1 MFNIVNIKKF
11 IALRNK
17 EKLMYHHQFIT
28 STLNTTSTVKLAHKI
43 ELIPTT
49 AQIEYFAKACGVS
62 RFAYNWALASWNSQ
76 YREWKEAE
84 EEAKKNGTIN
94 TLSKPKEYELRKQ
107 FNSIKKEKYPFVEE
121 ITKCAVQQS
130 IKDLGV
136 AFVRFFKKTSNYPQ
150 FHKKGRHDSFY
161 MDNVSFKVVGKRI
174 HIPKLGWVKMR
185 ENLRFYGKIM
195 SATVSRIADRWFV
208 SIQVDVPFSS
218 LPVDHEPYNQNNS
231 CCENQ
236 TVLSDSMLP
245 LGKDVNLKVVGI
257 DLGIKTMAT
266 LFDGEQSKIE
276 KIDAPKPLKRLL
288 TKLKRLQ
295 RKLSRQGIHYTME
308 DYVDANGETRKIRKY
323 SNNYIKTKIKLARL
337 HARIRNIRQDFLHKL
352 TTRLV
357 KEFDVICI
365 EDLNVKG
372 MMANHKLARA
382 IMDLGFYEFKRQ
394 LLYKAQMWQ
403 RMVIIADRWYPSSKT
418 CSHCGEKLKELELS
432 DRDWECPHCHTTH
445 DRDVNAAMNLRK
457 LYFNNLSVVEPATQ
471 HT

>member
-1 MFNIVNIKKF
+1 
-11 IALRNK
+11 
-17 EKLMYHHQFIT
+17 MYHHQFIT
-28 STLNTTSTVKLAHKI
+28 STINTASTVKLAHKI

-49 AQIEYFAKACGVS
+49 AQQEYFAKACGVS
-62 RFAYNWALASWNSQ
+62 RFAYNWALANWNKQ
-76 YREWKEAE
+76 YKDWKEAE
-84 EEAKKNGTIN
+84 VEAKKNGTIN
-94 TLSKPKEYELRKQ
+94 NLSKPKEYELRKQ
-107 FNSIKKEKYPFVEE
+107 FNAIKSEQYPFVTE

-195 SATVSRIADRWFV
+195 SATVSRVANKWFV
-208 SIQVDVPFSS
+208 SIQVDVPFNT
-218 LPVDHEPYNQNNS
+218 LPVAKKLYS
-231 CCENQ
+231 ENQ
-236 TVLSDSMLP
+236 AVISKCAG
-245 LGKDVNLKVVGI
+245 LGVASVAEAKVVGI

-266 LFDGEQSKIE
+266 LFYDNKIE
-276 KIDAPKPLKRLL
+276 PSKIDAPKPLKRLL

-295 RKLSRQGIHYTME
+295 RKLSRQGQKYTLE

-323 SNNYIKTKIKLARL
+323 SNNYMKTKIKLARL
-337 HARIRNIRQDFLHKL
+337 HARIHNIRQDFLHKL

-403 RMVIIADRWYPSSKT
+403 RIVVIADRWYPSSKT
-418 CSHCGEKLKELELS
+418 CSNCGEKLKSLKLS
-432 DRDWECPHCHTTH
+432 DRDWKCPCCHTMH

-457 LYFNNLSVVEPATQ
+457 LYFDNLDVANHATQ

>member
-1 MFNIVNIKKF
+1 
-11 IALRNK
+11 
-17 EKLMYHHQFIT
+17 MYHHQFIT
-28 STLNTTSTVKLAHKI
+28 STINTASTVKLAHKI

-49 AQIEYFAKACGVS
+49 AQQEYFAKACGVS
-62 RFAYNWALASWNSQ
+62 RFAYNWALATWNSQ
-76 YREWKEAE
+76 YKDWKEAE

-94 TLSKPKEYELRKQ
+94 HLSKPKEYELRKK
-107 FNSIKKEKYPFVEE
+107 FNEIKGEQYPFVKE

-130 IKDLGV
+130 IKDVGI

-195 SATVSRIADRWFV
+195 SATVSRIADSWFV
-208 SIQVDVPFSS
+208 SIQVDVPFNS
-218 LPVDHEPYNQNNS
+218 LPVAKKLYS
-231 CCENQ
+231 ENQ
-236 TVLSDSMLP
+236 AVISETEARVTGTLTIPSQ
-245 LGKDVNLKVVGI
+245 LKVVGI

-266 LFDGEQSKIE
+266 LSYTDQIE

-288 TKLKRLQ
+288 SKLKRLQ
-295 RKLSRQGIHYTME
+295 RKLSRQGKHYVME
-308 DYVDANGETRKIRKY
+308 DYIDANGKTRKIRKY
-323 SNNYIKTKIKLARL
+323 SNNYMKTKIKLARL
-337 HARIRNIRQDFLHKL
+337 HSKIHNIRQDFLHKL

-357 KEFDVICI
+357 EEFDVICI

-394 LLYKAQMWQ
+394 LLYKAQMCHKEI
-403 RMVIIADRWYPSSKT
+403 VIADRWYPSSKT
-418 CSHCGEKLKELELS
+418 CSCCGEKLKELDLS
-432 DRDWECPHCHTTH
+432 DRDWECPNCHTVH
-445 DRDVNAAMNLRK
+445 DRDANAAMNLRK
-457 LYFNNLSVVEPATQ
+457 LYFTGIDEVAAHAT
-471 HT
+471 

>member
-1 MFNIVNIKKF
+1 
-11 IALRNK
+11 
-17 EKLMYHHQFIT
+17 MYHHQFIT
-28 STLNTTSTVKLAHKI
+28 STINTASTVKLAHKI

-76 YREWKEAE
+76 YKDWKAAE
-84 EEAKKNGTIN
+84 DEAKKNGTIN
-94 TLSKPKEYELRKQ
+94 HLSKPKEYELRKQ
-107 FNSIKKEKYPFVEE
+107 FNEIKGEQYPFVKE

-161 MDNVSFKVVGKRI
+161 MDNSVFQVVGKRI
-174 HIPKLGWVKMR
+174 YIPKLGWVKMR

-195 SATVSRIADRWFV
+195 SATVSRVADSWFV

-218 LPVDHEPYNQNNS
+218 LPIAQKLCS
-231 CCENQ
+231 ENQ
-236 TVLSDSMLP
+236 AASSECVSGELGEGVATPTP
-245 LGKDVNLKVVGI
+245 LHYEAKQLKVVGI
-257 DLGIKTMAT
+257 DLGVKTMAT
-266 LFDGEQSKIE
+266 LFDDKPS

-295 RKLSRQGIHYTME
+295 RKLSRQGKKYSME
-308 DYVDANGETRKIRKY
+308 NYIDANGEMRKIRKY
-323 SNNYIKTKIKLARL
+323 SNNYMKTKMKLARL
-337 HARIRNIRQDFLHKL
+337 HAKIRNIRQDFLHKL

-403 RMVIIADRWYPSSKT
+403 RIVVIADRWYPSSKT
-418 CSHCGEKLKELELS
+418 CSHCGEKLKSLELS
-432 DRDWECPHCHTTH
+432 DRDWQCEHCHTMH

-457 LYFNNLSVVEPATQ
+457 LYFTGIDELAATAT
-471 HT
+471 HLT

>member
-1 MFNIVNIKKF
+1 
-11 IALRNK
+11 
-17 EKLMYHHQFIT
+17 MYHHQFIT
-28 STLNTTSTVKLAHKI
+28 TSKQVSTMKLAHKI
-43 ELIPTT
+43 ELIPNQ
-49 AQIEYFAKACGVS
+49 AQREYFAKACGVS
-62 RFAYNWALASWNSQ
+62 RFSYNWALANWNSQ
-76 YREWKEAE
+76 YQDWKKSE

-94 TLSKPKEYELRKQ
+94 LLSKPKEYELRKQ
-107 FNSIKKEKYPFVEE
+107 FNAIKSEQYPFVTEVS
-121 ITKCAVQQS
+121 KCAVRQA

-161 MDNVSFKVVGKRI
+161 MDNISFKVVGKRI

-195 SATVSRIADRWFV
+195 SATISRIADKWFV
-208 SIQVDVPFSS
+208 SIQVDVPFQS
-218 LPVDHEPYNQNNS
+218 LPVARKLCS
-231 CCENQ
+231 ENQ
-236 TVLSDSMLP
+236 AVINEGIAET
-245 LGKDVNLKVVGI
+245 NEAKVVGI

-266 LFDGEQSKIE
+266 LSYADKIE

-295 RKLSRQGIHYTME
+295 RKLSRQGMHYTME

-323 SNNYIKTKIKLARL
+323 SNNYQKTKIKLARL
-337 HARIRNIRQDFLHKL
+337 HAQIRNIRQDFLHKL

-382 IMDLGFYEFKRQ
+382 IMDLGLYEFKRQ
-394 LLYKAQMWQ
+394 LLYKAQMWCKT
-403 RMVIIADRWYPSSKT
+403 VVIADRWYPSSKT
-418 CSHCGEKLKELELS
+418 CSCCGEKLKELDLS
-432 DRDWECPHCHTTH
+432 VRDWECSHCHTLH
-445 DRDVNAAMNLRK
+445 DRDANAAMNLRK
-457 LYFNNLSVVEPATQ
+457 LYFTGIDEVANPTTQ
-471 HT
+471 PM

>member
-1 MFNIVNIKKF
+1 
-11 IALRNK
+11 
-17 EKLMYHHQFIT
+17 MYHHQFIT
-28 STLNTTSTVKLAHKI
+28 STPNSNSTVKLAHKI

-49 AQIEYFAKACGVS
+49 AQIEYFSKACGVS
-62 RFAYNWALASWNSQ
+62 RFAYNWALATWNSQ
-76 YREWKEAE
+76 YKDWKEAE
-84 EEAKKNGTIN
+84 DEAKKNGTIN
-94 TLSKPKEYELRKQ
+94 HLSKPKEYELRKQ
-107 FNSIKKEKYPFVEE
+107 FNAIKSEQYPFVTE

-130 IKDLGV
+130 IKDVGV

-161 MDNVSFKVVGKRI
+161 MDNVSFKVVGKKI

-195 SATVSRIADRWFV
+195 SATVSRMADRWFV
-208 SIQVDVPFSS
+208 SIQVDVPFGS
-218 LPVDHEPYNQNNS
+218 LPVAQKICS
-231 CCENQ
+231 ENQ
-236 TVLSDSMLP
+236 AVSSEVCE
-245 LGKDVNLKVVGI
+245 GEAKQLKVVGI

-266 LFDGEQSKIE
+266 ATLFDGEPS

-288 TKLKRLQ
+288 SKLKRLQ
-295 RKLSRQGIHYTME
+295 RKLSRQGQKYSME
-308 DYVDANGETRKIRKY
+308 NYVDANGETRKIRKY
-323 SNNYIKTKIKLARL
+323 SNNYMKTKVKLARL
-337 HARIRNIRQDFLHKL
+337 HAKIRNVRQDFLHKL

-372 MMANHKLARA
+372 MMANHKLARS

-403 RMVIIADRWYPSSKT
+403 RSKAVIIADRWYPSSKT
-418 CSHCGEKLKELELS
+418 CSHCGEKLKELDLS
-432 DRDWECPHCHTTH
+432 VRDWECQHCHTIH
-445 DRDVNAAMNLRK
+445 DRDVNAAINLRK
-457 LYFNNLSVVEPATQ
+457 LYFDNLDVADHATQ

>member
-1 MFNIVNIKKF
+1 
-11 IALRNK
+11 
-17 EKLMYHHQFIT
+17 MYHHQFIT
-28 STLNTTSTVKLAHKI
+28 STINTASTVKLAHKI

-49 AQIEYFAKACGVS
+49 AQIEYFQKACGVS
-62 RFAYNWALASWNSQ
+62 RFAYNWALANWNSQ
-76 YREWKEAE
+76 YKSWKEAE

-94 TLSKPKEYELRKQ
+94 TLSKPKEYELRKK
-107 FNSIKKEKYPFVEE
+107 FNAIKNEQYPFVTE

-150 FHKKGRHDSFY
+150 FHKKGQHDSFY

-195 SATVSRIADRWFV
+195 SATVSRIADKWFV
-208 SIQVDVPFSS
+208 SIQVDVPFNS
-218 LPVDHEPYNQNNS
+218 LPVAKKLCS
-231 CCENQ
+231 ENQ
-236 TVLSDSMLP
+236 AVISETEARVTGTLTTPSQ
-245 LGKDVNLKVVGI
+245 LKVVGI

-266 LFDGEQSKIE
+266 LFYDNKIE
-276 KIDAPKPLKRLL
+276 PSKIDAPKPLKQLL

-295 RKLSRQGIHYTME
+295 RKLSRQGQKYTLE

-323 SNNYIKTKIKLARL
+323 SNNYMKTKTKLARL
-337 HARIRNIRQDFLHKL
+337 HARIHNIRQDFLHKL

-357 KEFDVICI
+357 EEFDVICI
-365 EDLNVKG
+365 EDLNIKG

-394 LLYKAQMWQ
+394 LLYKAQMWC

-418 CSHCGEKLKELELS
+418 CSCCDEKLKEFDLS
-432 DRDWECPHCHTTH
+432 VRKWECPHCHATH
-445 DRDVNAAMNLRK
+445 DRDANAAMNLRK
-457 LYFNNLSVVEPATQ
+457 LYFDNLSVVETATQ
-471 HT
+471 HI

>member
-1 MFNIVNIKKF
+1 
-11 IALRNK
+11 
-17 EKLMYHHQFIT
+17 MYHHQFIT
-28 STLNTTSTVKLAHKI
+28 STINTASTVKLAHKI

-49 AQIEYFAKACGVS
+49 AQIEYFQKACGVS

-76 YREWKEAE
+76 YKDWKEAE
-84 EEAKKNGTIN
+84 EDAKKNGTIN
-94 TLSKPKEYELRKQ
+94 HLSKPKEYELRKQ
-107 FNSIKKEKYPFVEE
+107 FNSIKKEKYPFVQE

-130 IKDLGV
+130 IKDLGI

-161 MDNVSFKVVGKRI
+161 MDNVVFQVIDKRI
-174 HIPKLGWVKMR
+174 YIPKLGWVKMR

-195 SATVSRIADRWFV
+195 SATVSRIADKWFV
-208 SIQVDVPFSS
+208 SIQVDVPFKFHS
-218 LPVDHEPYNQNNS
+218 LKVAREPYHQDNS

-236 TVLSDSMLP
+236 TVLSDSM
-245 LGKDVNLKVVGI
+245 GIKDVNLKVVGI

-266 LFDGEQSKIE
+266 LSYANKIE

-288 TKLKRLQ
+288 SKLKCLQ
-295 RKLSRQGIHYTME
+295 RKLSRQGKHYTME

-323 SNNYIKTKIKLARL
+323 SNNYMKTKIKLARL
-337 HARIRNIRQDFLHKL
+337 HSRIHNIRQDFLHKL

-357 KEFDVICI
+357 EEFDVICI

-372 MMANHKLARA
+372 MMTNRKLARA

-403 RMVIIADRWYPSSKT
+403 RIMVIADRWYPSSKT

-432 DRDWECPHCHTTH
+432 DRDWECPHCHTIH
-445 DRDVNAAMNLRK
+445 DRDANAAMNLRK
-457 LYFNNLSVVEPATQ
+457 LYFTGIDEVAAPDT
-471 HT
+471 

>member
-1 MFNIVNIKKF
+1 
-11 IALRNK
+11 
-17 EKLMYHHQFIT
+17 MYHHQFIT
-28 STLNTTSTVKLAHKI
+28 TSKQVSTMKLAHKI
-43 ELIPTT
+43 ELIPNQ
-49 AQIEYFAKACGVS
+49 AQREYFAKACGVS
-62 RFAYNWALASWNSQ
+62 RFSYNWALANWNSQ
-76 YREWKEAE
+76 YQDWKKAE

-94 TLSKPKEYELRKQ
+94 LLSKPKEYELRKQ
-107 FNSIKKEKYPFVEE
+107 FNAIKSEQYPFVTEVS
-121 ITKCAVQQS
+121 KCAVQQA

-161 MDNVSFKVVGKRI
+161 MDNISFKVVGKRI

-195 SATVSRIADRWFV
+195 SATISRIADKWFV
-208 SIQVDVPFSS
+208 SIQVDVPFQS
-218 LPVDHEPYNQNNS
+218 LPVARKLCS
-231 CCENQ
+231 ENQ
-236 TVLSDSMLP
+236 AVINEGIAET
-245 LGKDVNLKVVGI
+245 NEAKVVGI

-266 LFDGEQSKIE
+266 LSYADKIE

-295 RKLSRQGIHYTME
+295 RKLSRQGMHYTME

-323 SNNYIKTKIKLARL
+323 SNNYQKTKIKLARL
-337 HARIRNIRQDFLHKL
+337 HAQIRNIRQDFLHKL

-382 IMDLGFYEFKRQ
+382 IMDLGLYEFKRQ
-394 LLYKAQMWQ
+394 LLYKAQMWCKTV
-403 RMVIIADRWYPSSKT
+403 VIVDRWYPSSKT
-418 CSHCGEKLKELELS
+418 CSCCGEKLKELDLS
-432 DRDWECPHCHTTH
+432 IRDWECFHCHTLH
-445 DRDVNAAMNLRK
+445 DRDANAAMNLRK
-457 LYFNNLSVVEPATQ
+457 LYFTGIDEVANPTTQ
-471 HT
+471 PM

>member
-1 MFNIVNIKKF
+1 
-11 IALRNK
+11 
-17 EKLMYHHQFIT
+17 MYHHQFIA
-28 STLNTTSTVKLAHKI
+28 STINTASTVKLAHKI

-49 AQIEYFAKACGVS
+49 AQQEYFQKACGVS

-76 YREWKEAE
+76 YHEWKEAE

-94 TLSKPKEYELRKQ
+94 LLSKPKEYELRKQ
-107 FNSIKKEKYPFVEE
+107 FNAIKKEKYPFVQE

-161 MDNVSFKVVGKRI
+161 MDNSAFQIIDKKI
-174 HIPKLGWVKMR
+174 YIPKLGWVKMR

-195 SATVSRIADRWFV
+195 SATVSRVADKWFV
-208 SIQVDVPFSS
+208 SIQVNVPFNS
-218 LPVDHEPYNQNNS
+218 LPVAKKLCS
-231 CCENQ
+231 ENQ
-236 TVLSDSMLP
+236 AVINECVAS
-245 LGKDVNLKVVGI
+245 VAEAKVVGI

-266 LFDGEQSKIE
+266 LSYAEQSQIE

-288 TKLKRLQ
+288 SKLRRLQ
-295 RKLSRQGIHYTME
+295 RKLSRQGRHYTME
-308 DYVDANGETRKIRKY
+308 DYIDANGETRKIRKY
-323 SNNYIKTKIKLARL
+323 SNNYMKTKIKLARL
-337 HARIRNIRQDFLHKL
+337 HAKIHNIRQDFLHKL

-357 KEFDVICI
+357 AEFDVICI

-372 MMANHKLARA
+372 MMANRKLARA

-394 LLYKAQMWQ
+394 LLYKAQMWSKTI
-403 RMVIIADRWYPSSKT
+403 IIADRWYPSSKL
-418 CSHCGEKLKELELS
+418 CSNCGEKLKSLELS
-432 DRDWECPHCHTTH
+432 DRDWKCPCCHTMH

-457 LYFNNLSVVEPATQ
+457 LYFNYDYDN
-471 HT
+471 

>member
-1 MFNIVNIKKF
+1 
-11 IALRNK
+11 
-17 EKLMYHHQFIT
+17 MYHHQFIT
-28 STLNTTSTVKLAHKI
+28 SIINTASTVRLAHKI

-49 AQIEYFAKACGVS
+49 SQVEYFTKACGVS
-62 RFAYNWALASWNSQ
+62 RFAYNWALANWNSQ
-76 YREWKEAE
+76 YQEWKEAE
-84 EEAKKNGTIN
+84 EESKKNGTIN

-107 FNSIKKEKYPFVEE
+107 FNAIKSEQYPFVKE

-161 MDNVSFKVVGKRI
+161 MDNISFKVVGKRI

-208 SIQVDVPFSS
+208 SVQVDVPFNS
-218 LPVDHEPYNQNNS
+218 LKVAREPYHQDNS
-231 CCENQ
+231 YCENQ
-236 TVLSDSMLP
+236 AVLSDSMIE
-245 LGKDVNLKVVGI
+245 DVDLKVVGI

-266 LFDGEQSKIE
+266 LSYTDKIE
-276 KIDAPKPLKRLL
+276 KIDAPKPLKQLL
-288 TKLKRLQ
+288 SKLKRLQ
-295 RKLSRQGIHYTME
+295 RKLSRQGQKYTLE

-323 SNNYIKTKIKLARL
+323 SNNYMKTKVKLARL
-337 HARIRNIRQDFLHKL
+337 HAKISNIRHDFLHKL

-372 MMANHKLARA
+372 MMANRKLARA

-394 LLYKAQMWQ
+394 LLYKAQMWG

-418 CSHCGEKLKELELS
+418 CSHCGEKLKSLELS
-432 DRDWECPHCHTTH
+432 DRDWKCPHCHTVH
-445 DRDVNAAMNLRK
+445 DRDANAAMNLRK
-457 LYFNNLSVVEPATQ
+457 LYFTNIDEVAAPDTQ
-471 HT
+471 LM

>member
-1 MFNIVNIKKF
+1 
-11 IALRNK
+11 
-17 EKLMYHHQFIT
+17 MYHHQLIT
-28 STLNTTSTVKLAHKI
+28 STINTASTIKLAHKI

-49 AQIEYFAKACGVS
+49 AQQDYFMKACGVS

-76 YREWKEAE
+76 YKDWKAAE
-84 EEAKKNGTIN
+84 DEAKKNGTIN
-94 TLSKPKEYELRKQ
+94 HLSKPKEYELRKQ
-107 FNSIKKEKYPFVEE
+107 FNAIKSEQYPFVKE

-130 IKDLGV
+130 IKDLGI

-161 MDNVSFKVVGKRI
+161 MDNVSFKVVGKKI

-208 SIQVDVPFSS
+208 SIQVDVPFNS
-218 LPVDHEPYNQNNS
+218 LKVARKPYHQDNS

-236 TVLSDSMLP
+236 AVLNDSMLP
-245 LGKDVNLKVVGI
+245 LSKDVNLKVVGI

-266 LFDGEQSKIE
+266 ATLFDGEPR

-295 RKLSRQGIHYTME
+295 RKLSRQGQKYEME
-308 DYVDANGETRKIRKY
+308 NYIDANGETRKIRKY
-323 SNNYIKTKIKLARL
+323 SNNYMKTKIKLARL
-337 HARIRNIRQDFLHKL
+337 HAKIRNIRQDFLHKL
-352 TTRLV
+352 TTKLV
-357 KEFDVICI
+357 EEFDVICI

-372 MMANHKLARA
+372 MMANRKIARA

-403 RMVIIADRWYPSSKT
+403 RIVVIADRWYPSSKT
-418 CSHCGEKLKELELS
+418 CSNCGEKLKSLELS
-432 DRDWECPHCHTTH
+432 DRDWKCPCCHTMH
-445 DRDVNAAMNLRK
+445 DRDINAAMNLRK
-457 LYFNNLSVVEPATQ
+457 LYFTGIDEVSISTMPTM
-471 HT
+471 

>member
-1 MFNIVNIKKF
+1 
-11 IALRNK
+11 
-17 EKLMYHHQFIT
+17 MYHHQFIT
-28 STLNTTSTVKLAHKI
+28 STINKASAVKLAHKI

-62 RFAYNWALASWNSQ
+62 RFAYNWALANWNSQ
-76 YREWKEAE
+76 YLEWKEAE

-94 TLSKPKEYELRKQ
+94 LLSKPKEYELRKQ
-107 FNSIKKEKYPFVEE
+107 FNAIKSEQYPFVTE

-130 IKDLGV
+130 IKDVGI

-208 SIQVDVPFSS
+208 SIQVDVPFNS
-218 LPVDHEPYNQNNS
+218 LPVAKKLYS
-231 CCENQ
+231 ENQ
-236 TVLSDSMLP
+236 AVISETEARVTGMLTIP
-245 LGKDVNLKVVGI
+245 SQLKVVGI

-266 LFDGEQSKIE
+266 LSYTDQIE

-295 RKLSRQGIHYTME
+295 RKLSRQGQKYTLE

-323 SNNYIKTKIKLARL
+323 SN
-337 HARIRNIRQDFLHKL
+337 
-352 TTRLV
+352 
-357 KEFDVICI
+357 
-365 EDLNVKG
+365 
-372 MMANHKLARA
+372 
-382 IMDLGFYEFKRQ
+382 KR
-394 LLYKAQMWQ
+394 
-403 RMVIIADRWYPSSKT
+403 
-418 CSHCGEKLKELELS
+418 
-432 DRDWECPHCHTTH
+432 
-445 DRDVNAAMNLRK
+445 
-457 LYFNNLSVVEPATQ
+457 
-471 HT
+471 

>member
-1 MFNIVNIKKF
+1 
-11 IALRNK
+11 
-17 EKLMYHHQFIT
+17 MYHHQFIT
-28 STLNTTSTVKLAHKI
+28 STLNTASTVRLAHKI

-49 AQIEYFAKACGVS
+49 AQQEYFAKACGVS

-76 YREWKEAE
+76 YKSWKEAE
-84 EEAKKNGTIN
+84 DEAKRNGTIN
-94 TLSKPKEYELRKQ
+94 HLSKPKEYELRKQ
-107 FNSIKKEKYPFVEE
+107 FNAIKKEKYPFVQEV
-121 ITKCAVQQS
+121 TKCAVQQS

-161 MDNVSFKVVGKRI
+161 MDNSVFQVVDKRI
-174 HIPKLGWVKMR
+174 YIPKLGWVKMR

-195 SATVSRIADRWFV
+195 SATVSRIADKWFV
-208 SIQVDVPFSS
+208 SIQVDVPFKFHS
-218 LPVDHEPYNQNNS
+218 LKVAHEPYHQNNS

-236 TVLSDSMLP
+236 TVLSDSM
-245 LGKDVNLKVVGI
+245 GIKDVNLKVVGI

-266 LFDGEQSKIE
+266 ATLFDGNKIE
-276 KIDAPKPLKRLL
+276 PSKIDAPKPLKRLL
-288 TKLKRLQ
+288 SKLKRLQ
-295 RKLSRQGIHYTME
+295 RKLSRQGQKYSME

-323 SNNYIKTKIKLARL
+323 SNNYMKTKIKLARL
-337 HARIRNIRQDFLHKL
+337 HARIHNIRQDFLHKL

-357 KEFDVICI
+357 EEFDVICI

-403 RMVIIADRWYPSSKT
+403 RIMVIADRWYPSSKT
-418 CSHCGEKLKELELS
+418 CSHCGEKLAELELS
-432 DRDWECPHCHTTH
+432 DRDWECPHCHTIH
-445 DRDVNAAMNLRK
+445 DRDTNAAMNLRN
-457 LYFNNLSVVEPATQ
+457 LYFTGIDEVAATDTQ
-471 HT
+471 LI